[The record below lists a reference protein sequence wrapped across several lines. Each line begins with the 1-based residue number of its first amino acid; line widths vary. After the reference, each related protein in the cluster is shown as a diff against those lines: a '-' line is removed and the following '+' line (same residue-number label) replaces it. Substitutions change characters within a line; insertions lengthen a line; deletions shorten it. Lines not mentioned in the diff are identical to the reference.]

1 MEGWIRYYRKSVE
14 NSMYFS
20 EPFTRWQ
27 AWTDMLI
34 IANHKPGSFIKRG
47 IRVDVGVGQTGY
59 DVENLAKRWKWSRGK
74 VERFLCMLESD
85 NQITRQKNNVTT
97 LISICKYKDY
107 QIDSKAKNK
116 PNDNSNSKANGHQ
129 TVKQTD
135 TNKNEENK
143 KNDKE
148 EIDKS
153 ISLSEKERI
162 FKIFFFEKGIINPE
176 KEIER
181 FNAHYEKTGWK
192 DANGNDIINK
202 CACALNWKTKEV
214 TSGNADFI
222 NRWKKI
228 HSEMSVNFESECN
241 CMIFGLKSIKITG
254 QSITL
259 TSTKD
264 LFDLVENSTGEI
276 QIIIRL
282 IQKYFSGFKFMWNV
296 ITI

>member
-74 VERFLCMLESD
+74 VERFLCMLEAD
-85 NQITRQKNNVTT
+85 NQIIRQKNNVTT
-97 LISICKYKDY
+97 LISICKYQDY
-107 QIDSKAKNK
+107 QTDSKAKNK
-116 PNDNSNSKANGHQ
+116 PSDNSNSKANGHQ

-153 ISLSEKERI
+153 ISLSEKDRI
-162 FKIFFFEKGIINPE
+162 FKIFFLEKGIINPE

-192 DANGNDIINK
+192 DANGNEITNK
-202 CACALNWKTKEV
+202 CAAAFNWKTKEV
-214 TSGNADFI
+214 TAGNSDFI

-228 HSEMSVNFESECN
+228 HSEMSVNFDSECN

-259 TSTKD
+259 TSTKE
-264 LFDLVENSTGEI
+264 LYDLVENSTGDI
-276 QIIIRL
+276 QMIIPL
-282 IQKYFSGFKFMWNV
+282 IKKYFQGFKFGWNV